1 MAITWVA
8 CTSVV
13 EYEEDGGNYGAG
25 SSGRTMM

>member
-1 MAITWVA
+1 MVPTA
-8 CTSVV
+8 CTGVV